1 VEDISDL
8 VKRLKSLQS
17 EVKSVKD
24 ELSDEQLKLKSISDL
39 ITAYEKIVE
48 GNYID
53 NFTRTQREQKQI
65 KRA

>member
-1 VEDISDL
+1 M
-8 VKRLKSLQS
+8 KRLKSLQS